1 MTTTTT
7 VVDPANPI
15 GFFLY
20 FISVPFH
27 SIITRIQYKRKKG
40 KSAYFIIKMDK
51 MREDLLSL
59 EGRDGVVYKS
69 QQKAI
74 DIYDSTSTNI
84 QQEEEE
90 EAMFL
95 CHVGRGGVGVK
106 CVCVL
111 IKRAPQFL
119 LT

>member
-1 MTTTTT
+1 
-7 VVDPANPI
+7 
-15 GFFLY
+15 
-20 FISVPFH
+20 
-27 SIITRIQYKRKKG
+27 
-40 KSAYFIIKMDK
+40 

-59 EGRDGVVYKS
+59 KGRDGVAYKS

-90 EAMFL
+90 EEAMFL
-95 CHVGRGGVGVK
+95 CHVGRGGVGLK